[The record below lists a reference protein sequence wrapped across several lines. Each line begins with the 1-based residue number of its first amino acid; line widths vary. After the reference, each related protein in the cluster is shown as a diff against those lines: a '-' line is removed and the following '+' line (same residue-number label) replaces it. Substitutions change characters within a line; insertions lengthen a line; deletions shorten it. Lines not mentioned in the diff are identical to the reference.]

1 MTPKRPYIVGLTG
14 GIASGKTTISD
25 GFARLGVPVVDADLI
40 ARELVAPNSKL
51 LATLAAHFGPDIL
64 NDDTSLNRQALRSHI
79 FKHPEDKS
87 WLEAQLHPA
96 IRETI
101 KTRCMTAKAPW
112 LLVVVPLLLENADSY
127 DFIDRILVVD
137 LPEELQWQRALA
149 RDGDAQ
155 TLRAIIQS
163 QVTRETRLA
172 QADDIIDNSDT
183 QDSLETELARLDAFY
198 RQQAAQSNHQNS

>member
-1 MTPKRPYIVGLTG
+1 MTPKRPFIVGLTG

-25 GFARLGVPVVDADLI
+25 GFDRLGVPVVDADLI
-40 ARELVAPNSKL
+40 ARELVAPDSEL
-51 LATLAAHFGPDIL
+51 LATLVAHFGPAIL
-64 NDDTSLNRQALRSHI
+64 NDDASLNRQALRSHI

-101 KTRCMTAKAPW
+101 KTRCTTAEAPW
-112 LLVVVPLLLENADSY
+112 VLVVVPLLLESADSY

-137 LPEELQWQRALA
+137 LPEECQWQRALA

-155 TLRAIIQS
+155 TLHAIIQS

-172 QADDIIDNSDT
+172 HADDIIDNSNT

-198 RQQAAQSNHQNS
+198 RQQATQSNQQNS